1 MEKRWHLLEV
11 DEAVVATLSAKLG
24 ISPILARI
32 LYNRGIQT
40 VEEGRHYLFDT
51 LQDLH
56 DPFLMKGMDKAVRCI
71 CEALESKKRIVIY
84 GDYDVDGITSTSLL
98 YSILRDLGGKPRY
111 YIPERMSEGYGL
123 NRDAVQ
129 YLIDQGT
136 EVLITVD
143 CGISSY
149 DIVNEFKDN
158 LTMIITDHHEP
169 PENIPPAFAVLNP
182 KQPDCPYPFKQLA
195 GAGVAYKLGQALWQ
209 RVMKEPL
216 SGYIELTAL
225 GTVADVVPLTGENR
239 IIVRYGLQAIRDGR
253 NIGLQALIAD
263 SGVDPEKIT
272 ADRIA
277 FSVAPRLNAS
287 GRISHADLGVR
298 LLLERDSEKA
308 CSMAQDLSVL
318 NRERQ
323 DIEHEIAAQAI
334 VQVLAEKRQ
343 HDNVL
348 VCSGTDWHP
357 GVIGI
362 AASRVKDRF
371 YRPSLVISIHDGIG
385 KGSCRSIPGFNMYE
399 ALQSAQDLL
408 LQFGGHPM
416 AAGFSIAAE
425 QIDAFR
431 ERLNAYGNSH
441 MTADA
446 YVPRLSVDEEL
457 TESDITLSLVQE
469 LRTLE
474 PYGAGN
480 AYPLFTLRHAVV
492 TECRPIGRKKNH
504 LRLLLEGPDGAAMTS
519 VGWSMAAYCDRLF
532 EGDEA
537 DVAFRLEKNEFRGNV
552 SCQLMLED
560 IHGTVPAI
568 ELNRSIMIE
577 IYKALRKCIPDRGLA
592 VWQVRNSVVSKL
604 WPYYDAH
611 TICQAILALGE
622 IGVLAQKDT
631 EDGPFYYFPP
641 VEGKMDLHSS
651 PIYCKYCQE

>member
-441 MTADA
+441 MTQMHTFSG
-446 YVPRLSVDEEL
+446 Y
-457 TESDITLSLVQE
+457 Q
-469 LRTLE
+469 
-474 PYGAGN
+474 
-480 AYPLFTLRHAVV
+480 
-492 TECRPIGRKKNH
+492 
-504 LRLLLEGPDGAAMTS
+504 
-519 VGWSMAAYCDRLF
+519 SM
-532 EGDEA
+532 
-537 DVAFRLEKNEFRGNV
+537 
-552 SCQLMLED
+552 
-560 IHGTVPAI
+560 
-568 ELNRSIMIE
+568 RS
-577 IYKALRKCIPDRGLA
+577 
-592 VWQVRNSVVSKL
+592 
-604 WPYYDAH
+604 
-611 TICQAILALGE
+611 
-622 IGVLAQKDT
+622 
-631 EDGPFYYFPP
+631 
-641 VEGKMDLHSS
+641 
-651 PIYCKYCQE
+651 